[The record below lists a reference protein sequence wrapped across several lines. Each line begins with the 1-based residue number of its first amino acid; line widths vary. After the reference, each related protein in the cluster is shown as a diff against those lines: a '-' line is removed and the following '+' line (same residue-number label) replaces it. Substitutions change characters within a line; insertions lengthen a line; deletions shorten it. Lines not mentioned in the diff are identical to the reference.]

1 VLVFGSGWVSYPFF
15 RVVGMDLRS
24 VSGRGSPVLCLRRA
38 VGDVAGVDVGGLS
51 VLELRELSGWAGR
64 LKTAADSLLC
74 RIAAEVRDSGTA
86 ASAEAVLQKAT
97 RMSKRDAKRLAKVAG
112 GLCELPNVAGRFAC
126 GDMTLEHTAAL
137 VDTAGQT
144 GAAAVDANTALL
156 ERAGE
161 VPADLFARDAR
172 RFAAQSAADRGEELL
187 RRQRKARRV
196 SLFTD
201 CDTGM
206 GRLSGFFDPVSFGL
220 IRQAI
225 DSRTNLL
232 RRTDNTNTNT
242 ATAAHEG
249 AGADGGGWR
258 TDAQR
263 RADAFFELVTERD
276 ALTHKLLD
284 PPDGTNTTTGAGKR
298 RIRAGRA
305 RAGRA
310 SAQLVVAADI
320 GVLDGTDPTGRCEI
334 PGTGPIP
341 PSMVAKLS
349 PDAKLAGMIFD
360 GTGRALWL
368 GRNRRTANLA
378 QHLAITVRD
387 SGCIQCGAPMHQC
400 HIHHIR
406 PWEHGGLTDIDNLTA
421 LCGQHHRQHHGPHNH
436 PRERGPQ
443 HSTPTQPKPTQSRP
457 TPRRPTTTRNRDG
470 P

>member
-1 VLVFGSGWVSYPFF
+1 
-15 RVVGMDLRS
+15 
-24 VSGRGSPVLCLRRA
+24 

-51 VLELRELSGWAGR
+51 VPELRELSGWAGR

-74 RIAAEVRDSGTA
+74 RIAAEVRDSG
-86 ASAEAVLQKAT
+86 SAEAVLQKAT

-276 ALTHKLLD
+276 ALTHEFLE
-284 PPDGTNTTTGAGKR
+284 PPGPNSTPGTGKR
-298 RIRAGRA
+298 RA

-310 SAQLVVAADI
+310 CTQLVVVADI
-320 GVLDGTDPTGRCEI
+320 GVLDGTDPKGRCEI
-334 PGTGPIP
+334 PGTGPVP
-341 PSMVAKLS
+341 PSVLTRLS

-360 GTGRALWL
+360 GGGRALWL
-368 GRNRRTANLA
+368 GRNRRIANLA
-378 QHLAITVRD
+378 QHLAVTVRD

-400 HIHHIR
+400 HIHHKQ
-406 PWEHGGLTDIDNLTA
+406 PWEHGGPTDIDNLTA

-436 PRERGPQ
+436 PTQ
-443 HSTPTQPKPTQSRP
+443 HNKPTQAKP
-457 TPRRPTTTRNRDG
+457 TATRSRDG